1 MLKSAFP
8 RIFAF
13 TVKEDGRV
21 NEYGFCSNNNWS
33 WKIFLR
39 RRLFRWELNRW
50 DDFCVI
56 LKGFIMCESLKDSL
70 IWKRT
75 SSGQYSTN
83 QFCKYVIKSG
93 SSNLEWWKLVWLKL
107 APPEVEVFCW
117 QLMKGRIAMKE

>member
-1 MLKSAFP
+1 MSNHTYTKKIGGDSINLFLVFQVKQKTRYDILLK
-8 RIFAF
+8 
-13 TVKEDGRV
+13 
-21 NEYGFCSNNNWS
+21 
-33 WKIFLR
+33 
-39 RRLFRWELNRW
+39 RRLFRWELNQW

-56 LKGFIMCESLKDSL
+56 LKGFVMCESLKDSF
-70 IWKRT
+70 IRKGT